1 MAASASSSELME
13 RSEPK
18 TSASATSGSLTAS
31 PSSPSSFF
39 SDLSSLEDAELDLFF
54 AFCCFF
60 FFLVAPMSLPL
71 LDLDLLPFDDP
82 AEDLRDR
89 AL

>member
-18 TSASATSGSLTAS
+18 TSASATSGSLPAS

-54 AFCCFF
+54 DFCFF
-60 FFLVAPMSLPL
+60 FFLAAPMSLPL

-82 AEDLRDR
+82 AEDLRER